1 MFFEYLKTSQYQD
14 SIEIE
19 DIGNCIL
26 MSLND
31 VADCWVLF
39 ISTELGYCSV
49 VQAGPMNI
57 DLDEV
62 SPNVYLS
69 KISFEYNEK
78 RIHKIIHEFIN
89 NPKRIITSVQEIPE
103 DECKL
108 IIKKI
113 CNSICTWL
121 FKCYNKHKGD
131 N

>member
-39 ISTELGYCSV
+39 ISTKLGYCFV
-49 VQAGPMNI
+49 VQAGPVNL
-57 DLDEV
+57 DFDEV
-62 SPNVYLS
+62 SQNVYLS
-69 KISFEYNEK
+69 KNSFEYNEK

-89 NPKRIITSVQEIPE
+89 NPKRTITSVQEIQE
-103 DECKL
+103 DEYKS

-113 CNSICTWL
+113 CDSIGT
-121 FKCYNKHKGD
+121 
-131 N
+131 